1 VPLRPSTERAEGA
14 NWKHHMVEPLTTHRL
29 KDREVYLLRAEEA
42 RTQADE
48 ATLENVRDRC
58 LRAEAAWME
67 MAARAERTEKMRA
80 DQLANK
86 IAQLS
91 VP

>member
-1 VPLRPSTERAEGA
+1 MDESVSVRQ
-14 NWKHHMVEPLTTHRL
+14 L
-29 KDREVYLLRAEEA
+29 KDRDVFLLRAEEA
-42 RTQADE
+42 RTQAEE

-80 DQLANK
+80 DQAAAKAEAAAAALELAK
-86 IAQLS
+86 
-91 VP
+91 